1 MQDILL
7 LEPGY
12 KNKYPPLGL
21 MKIAFYHRKHRGD
34 FVKFQKGKVESNLL
48 TKKWDR
54 IYISTLFTFEWEKT
68 IETIK
73 HAQRVAKNP
82 EEIFIGGVLATLM
95 PEEIKKE
102 TGIKPICGLLN
113 KKGLLGYDDEDIID
127 QLPPD
132 YSILSHVEN
141 FYQYP
146 YEDAYFAYT
155 TRGCG
160 MKCDFCAV
168 HILEPEYQEFVPIK
182 GQIEKINEEFGEKKD
197 LLLMDNNVLKSA
209 KFDRIIEEIKEA
221 GFFKGATFFNP
232 DTGKK
237 RFRYV
242 DFNQGLDANF
252 LSEKKAKKLG
262 ELALKPARIA
272 FDHIEDQEVYIKAM
286 ERCVKNGINNLS
298 NYILFNTKSFKGK
311 GKKYKADTPED
322 LYKRLRVTMELKE
335 KFNKEFYNDEDKV
348 KIYSFPMKYVPFKK
362 NREFIGDY
370 WNEKYLRAIQ
380 VMLIPTQGKGV
391 SGKSFFEAD
400 FGENEGEFKKTLLM
414 PEKLIACRG
423 KLKRKTNE
431 TTQDWKKR
439 TLQREKENKLTF
451 EWERLYEG
459 IENKELFLKRVKDNH
474 FTPEKFFRIE
484 EEFKRIYIF
493 YLTNVKF
500 FSLAELLSAG
510 EGNNKD
516 RNLVIEYILKEFP
529 LFSDLQVDY
538 LLGTRVAPKKCIGFF
553 MLLKN
558 KGLKKLLEKWCAER
572 FISEDS
578 FLDRLNFW
586 VENVEGLAFDIDLLR
601 LVSYFEELNCF
612 KSSDYGSLKEIIVS
626 LDNEKLRVFLKN
638 RFEDFKTALFSK
650 VEDKYAV
657 ESIERQFNL
666 IVNQIDRQLSL
677 FD

>member
-262 ELALKPARIA
+262 
-272 FDHIEDQEVYIKAM
+272 
-286 ERCVKNGINNLS
+286 
-298 NYILFNTKSFKGK
+298 
-311 GKKYKADTPED
+311 
-322 LYKRLRVTMELKE
+322 
-335 KFNKEFYNDEDKV
+335 
-348 KIYSFPMKYVPFKK
+348 
-362 NREFIGDY
+362 
-370 WNEKYLRAIQ
+370 
-380 VMLIPTQGKGV
+380 
-391 SGKSFFEAD
+391 
-400 FGENEGEFKKTLLM
+400 
-414 PEKLIACRG
+414 
-423 KLKRKTNE
+423 
-431 TTQDWKKR
+431 
-439 TLQREKENKLTF
+439 
-451 EWERLYEG
+451 
-459 IENKELFLKRVKDNH
+459 
-474 FTPEKFFRIE
+474 
-484 EEFKRIYIF
+484 
-493 YLTNVKF
+493 
-500 FSLAELLSAG
+500 
-510 EGNNKD
+510 
-516 RNLVIEYILKEFP
+516 
-529 LFSDLQVDY
+529 
-538 LLGTRVAPKKCIGFF
+538 
-553 MLLKN
+553 
-558 KGLKKLLEKWCAER
+558 
-572 FISEDS
+572 
-578 FLDRLNFW
+578 
-586 VENVEGLAFDIDLLR
+586 
-601 LVSYFEELNCF
+601 
-612 KSSDYGSLKEIIVS
+612 
-626 LDNEKLRVFLKN
+626 
-638 RFEDFKTALFSK
+638 
-650 VEDKYAV
+650 
-657 ESIERQFNL
+657 
-666 IVNQIDRQLSL
+666 
-677 FD
+677 